1 MNWNIIIFNAEFN
14 IVHVERCERS
24 VAFSETKDFTP
35 AGLPDVVVNVANITF
50 SKESLLFSDKAPG
63 YFLIY
68 CGVVDF
74 KNLPEAPDHSD
85 NPVIS

>member
-1 MNWNIIIFNAEFN
+1 MNWNIILFNAEFN

-24 VAFSETKDFTP
+24 VAFDATKDFTP

-50 SKESLLFSDKAPG
+50 SKESMLTSDKTPG

-74 KNLPEAPDHSD
+74 ESSNQPVVLSD

>member
-14 IVHVERCERS
+14 IVHVERCERD
-24 VAFSETKDFTP
+24 VAFSETKDFAP

-50 SKESLLFSDKAPG
+50 SKESLLVSGKTPG

-74 KNLPEAPDHSD
+74 ESLIKTPDHSD